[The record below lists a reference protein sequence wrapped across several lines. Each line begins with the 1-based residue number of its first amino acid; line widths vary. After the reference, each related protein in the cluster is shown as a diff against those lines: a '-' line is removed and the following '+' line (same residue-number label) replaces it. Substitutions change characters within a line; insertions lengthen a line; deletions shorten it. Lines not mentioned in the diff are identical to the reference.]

1 MPCEQL
7 FRAEPGTGGTLAS
20 VKSPDR
26 PSSAH
31 RLCPGPRVGGPRPWT
46 PSKPLTYQL
55 GHGCLCGHT
64 GRAAAP
70 RHTVSPAPT
79 PTPGHGRALTVKCSW
94 DLKFSSR

>member
-7 FRAEPGTGGTLAS
+7 FGAEPGTGGTLAS

-31 RLCPGPRVGGPRPWT
+31 RLRPGPPVGGPRPWT

-55 GHGCLCGHT
+55 GHGSLCGHT

-70 RHTVSPAPT
+70 QHTVSLGTDPD
-79 PTPGHGRALTVKCSW
+79 PGTRRALTVKCSW